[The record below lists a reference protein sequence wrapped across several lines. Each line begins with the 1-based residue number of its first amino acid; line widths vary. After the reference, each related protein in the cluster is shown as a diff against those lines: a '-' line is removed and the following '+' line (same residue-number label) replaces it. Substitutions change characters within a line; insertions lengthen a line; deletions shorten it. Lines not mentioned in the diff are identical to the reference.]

1 MITRSRAARTAAAA
15 LLAGG
20 VLLGTTG
27 CVFITPTAT
36 LIKYNPTDGVGATI
50 GGVSVAN
57 MVGIINESG
66 DAINLMATLVNV
78 GASTTVRIQF
88 ESMGQQTTV
97 SQPLQRDQTVD
108 FGTTPDAEKQ
118 IIVINPGVSG
128 GGLLPVYVQHG
139 SYEGELL
146 LVPVLEAVGDYAE
159 LAPPAI
165 LR

>member
-1 MITRSRAARTAAAA
+1 MIIRSRAARTAAAA

-27 CVFITPTAT
+27 CVFVTPTAT
-36 LIKYNPTDGVGATI
+36 PLRYDPTDGVGATI

-57 MVGIINESG
+57 MVAIINESG
-66 DAINLMATLVNV
+66 DAINLMSTLVNV

-88 ESMGQQTTV
+88 ESMGEQTTV
-97 SQPLQRDQTVD
+97 SQPIQRGQTID

-118 IIVINPGVSG
+118 MIVINPGVPA

-139 SYEGELL
+139 DHEGELL